1 MTDDFLGK
9 TLGGYV
15 IESLIGRGGM
25 ATVYLA
31 RQTSMNRTV
40 ALKILP
46 RDQMKDE
53 AYYKRFEREV
63 SIVAQLEH
71 RSIVP
76 VYDHGEHE
84 GQPYIALRYMS
95 GGSLD
100 APLQEGAMPLN
111 RVLMVYQ
118 QIAPALDYAHTKG
131 VLHRDLKPSNVLLD
145 DAGGAYIT
153 DFGIARVFGENTTTQ
168 VTLTQHGVVGTPAY
182 MSPEQAQGQSLDG
195 RSDVY
200 SLGVMLFELVT
211 GRRPFNA
218 ETPYSIAVMQV
229 TAEPPN
235 PRQFNPALSF
245 SLEQVILKALRKRPD
260 DRFQTATELTEALRI
275 AIENPTGFNPHETQ
289 PNRRPRSA
297 DTQPITP
304 QPASVAYQ
312 TPSQMPRT
320 ATPPTPISAMRAVR
334 VTKPQKPKRES
345 GGGMWMS
352 VTVGALIGCILL
364 TAIGTG
370 LVLIGGQFLAP
381 SPTNTPAPSQE
392 TAAEAHVSETP
403 APGALQTEIASNG
416 RNHDN
421 LATLEAL
428 RRDGATLEPV
438 SNDSY
443 SGQVIYSAPII
454 SAEGITQHLF
464 LRAVTGDTP
473 LQLTIGNMINTSP
486 VVSPDGSL
494 IAFISD
500 RDGDNDL
507 YIMPIDGGDARR
519 VLENTVNEF
528 TPIWTPDGQRLIFAS
543 DIYGDGALALV
554 EATTDGLGTTWLL
567 YEELGV
573 RVFRPRLSP
582 DGQFLTFVRGSS
594 RDAITWEIMVM
605 DLATREIKTLTD
617 NTVMDN
623 WPVFSANGQSIYAVR
638 TTEEGAEIWRLP
650 SDGDGDETLIYNTT
664 AWVSNLIL
672 SPDGQSLLFSE
683 GPSDSPSG
691 QLLVLPVSGGIPRTL
706 GVIAGL
712 SADWIP

>member
-1 MTDDFLGK
+1 MTDEFIGK
-9 TLGGYV
+9 TIGGYA
-15 IESLIGRGGM
+15 IEAPIGRGGM

-84 GQPYIALRYMS
+84 GQPFIALRYMS

-100 APLQEGAMPLN
+100 APLQNGPLPLA
-111 RVLMVYQ
+111 RVLMIYQ
-118 QIAPALDYAHTKG
+118 QIAPALDYAHAKG

-211 GRRPFNA
+211 GRRPFHA

-235 PRQFNPALSF
+235 PRQFNPTLSL
-245 SLEQVILKALRKRPD
+245 SLEQVILKSLRKRPD
-260 DRFQTATELTEALRI
+260 DRFQTAVELTEALKM
-275 AIENPTGFNPHETQ
+275 AIENPSGFNPHETQ

-297 DTQPITP
+297 DTQPVSVPAAALATP
-304 QPASVAYQ
+304 APQ
-312 TPSQMPRT
+312 PRT
-320 ATPPTPISAMRAVR
+320 ATPPTPVSAMRGVR
-334 VTKPQKPKRES
+334 VPTKPPKTKRET
-345 GGGMWMS
+345 GGVWMS
-352 VTVGALIGCILL
+352 MTVGALMGCVLL
-364 TAIGTG
+364 TAIGLG
-370 LVLIGGQFLAP
+370 AIWIGGGLLAP
-381 SPTNTPAPSQE
+381 DPTSTASPT
-392 TAAEAHVSETP
+392 AEQFASPDMTETP
-403 APGALQTEIASNG
+403 VAGALQTEIASNG
-416 RNHDN
+416 RNRDN

-428 RRDGATLEPV
+428 RRDGATLAPV
-438 SNDSY
+438 EADGVI
-443 SGQVIYSAPII
+443 SGRLIYAAPII
-454 SAEGITQHLF
+454 SGDGITQHLF
-464 LRAVTGDTP
+464 TRPITGDTSE
-473 LQLTIGNMINTSP
+473 QLTIGQMINSSP
-486 VVSPDGSL
+486 VVSPDGL
-494 IAFISD
+494 LMAFISD

-507 YIMPIDGGDARR
+507 YIMDVNGGEARR
-519 VLENTVNEF
+519 VLETAIDEH
-528 TPIWTPDGQRLIFAS
+528 TPVWSLDGQRLFFAS
-543 DIYGDGALALV
+543 DIYGDGSLV
-554 EATTDGLGTTWLL
+554 ILEASTDGTGTVWVI
-567 YEELGV
+567 YEQAGM
-573 RVFRPRLSP
+573 RAFRPQLSP
-582 DGQFLTFVRGSS
+582 DGETLAFVLGRPD
-594 RDAITWEIMVM
+594 DAITWEIVM
-605 DLATREIKTLTD
+605 MSLRTRELTALTD

-623 WPVFSANGQSIYAVR
+623 WPVFSGDGRWLYAVR
-638 TTEEGAEIWRLP
+638 TEGESAEIWRIP
-650 SDGDGDETLIYNTT
+650 VDGETEAYPIYSTT
-664 AWVSNLIL
+664 AWVSNLTL
-672 SPDGQSLLFSE
+672 SPDGGALLFSE
-683 GPSDSPSG
+683 GPIDSPSG
-691 QLLVLPVSGGIPRTL
+691 QLLVLPISGGLPRTL
-706 GVIAGL
+706 GIIAGL